1 MKQQVI
7 KLSFPTRGA
16 HCIPIAAS
24 SIFCAGGLGAG
35 FVLNQY
41 SDSEMYRATMTP
53 KIAASHVE
61 FWKIMQ
67 TVTQSPPY
75 RHQRVRVTYWSRFSF
90 VRSAIG
96 DGRRRREVREENR
109 RLKVISDNL
118 CKRNLIKAEKA
129 AKTDKEWFC
138 LMNTD
143 ACNMGQ
149 G

>member
-1 MKQQVI
+1 
-7 KLSFPTRGA
+7 
-16 HCIPIAAS
+16 
-24 SIFCAGGLGAG
+24 
-35 FVLNQY
+35 
-41 SDSEMYRATMTP
+41 MTP

-90 VRSAIG
+90 VRSAF
-96 DGRRRREVREENR
+96 GRREREDVREENR
-109 RLKVISDNL
+109 RLKIVLANL

-129 AKTDKEWFC
+129 AKNDKESLC
-138 LMNTD
+138 LMDTRHSD

-149 G
+149 GEVGMVSSERATATVHKSSCIDLRAAPRC